1 MRERI
6 PGLVPISRRFGCLTT
21 SADLET
27 IFYMEGGG
35 LAVTLKKR

>member
-1 MRERI
+1 M
-6 PGLVPISRRFGCLTT
+6 SRLWTT

-35 LAVTLKKR
+35 LAVTMKKR